1 MHEQTEQS
9 TGLFFMTSKRDVVT
23 WGNSHL
29 ACSLLWELPGASTAA
44 SSVCSIHHWR
54 AAASGVKHSHVH
66 QILHAFFIGIAGGI
80 EVGLKYSLEVQISCS
95 PVGSSSTYTS
105 LGVLGTGWWARC
117 PSLIPNDYM
126 YDQELQSV
134 EPASPL
140 LIFFALYW
148 QMCIFFFLFQ
158 PQQQQVATQQLAFQ
172 QQLLQMQQLQQ
183 QHLLTLQRQ
192 GLLTIQ
198 PGQPTLPLQPLAQGR
213 WGLGGLPSRQTAPA
227 HRIVTQ
233 WDTEIL

>member
-1 MHEQTEQS
+1 MSKQS
-9 TGLFFMTSKRDVVT
+9 RVQGCFSWRPSAMWLRGATHVRRVLCFE
-23 WGNSHL
+23 
-29 ACSLLWELPGASTAA
+29 ELPRASTAA

-105 LGVLGTGWWARC
+105 LGVLGAGWWARC
-117 PSLIPNDYM
+117 PSLLPND

-148 QMCIFFFLFQ
+148 QMCIFFLFQ

-227 HRIVTQ
+227 HQIVTQ
-233 WDTEIL
+233 WDTEIS

>member
-1 MHEQTEQS
+1 MSKQS
-9 TGLFFMTSKRDVVT
+9 RVQGCFSWRPSAMWLRGATHIRRVLCFE
-23 WGNSHL
+23 
-29 ACSLLWELPGASTAA
+29 ELPRASTAA

-105 LGVLGTGWWARC
+105 IGVLGAGWWARC
-117 PSLIPNDYM
+117 PSLLPND

-134 EPASPL
+134 EPTSPL

-148 QMCIFFFLFQ
+148 QMCIFFSF
-158 PQQQQVATQQLAFQ
+158 P
-172 QQLLQMQQLQQ
+172 
-183 QHLLTLQRQ
+183 
-192 GLLTIQ
+192 
-198 PGQPTLPLQPLAQGR
+198 
-213 WGLGGLPSRQTAPA
+213 APA
-227 HRIVTQ
+227 TAGGYTAVGLSAATLTDAAVAAAAPPDFAASRAANDPAWPAYSAFAAPCTR
-233 WDTEIL
+233 